1 MKRIL
6 FLLFAVG
13 LTANMTVMAGMST
26 SKVRKE
32 TRFLTDKMAY
42 ELSLSTQQYNDAY
55 EINYDF
61 IYSVRNIMDYV
72 ARGYEWALDDY
83 YEALDIRNDDL
94 RWVLSDAQYRRFLG
108 AEYFYRPI
116 YVTGGKWSFRVYVNY
131 PNRSLFY
138 FGVPYH
144 YRTYCGAHYRPHFHH
159 VSYYRGRFHSYRRS
173 DFGSVRFRPNTSTRP
188 HNAPTRPG
196 NSSRPGSSTT
206 RPGTSRPST
215 STRPDTST
223 RPGTTTRPGTSTRP
237 RPESG
242 GDRPSTSVRPSTPSG
257 SGRPG
262 NNVAPDKNGNTN
274 RVESDRN
281 SGRRPETGSGS
292 SSSNRRPT
300 SGSSTGSSSSNRES
314 GKTSSSSREV
324 PIIEIT
330 VPREIIALPVPVA
343 VVPVV
348 VAPVAVA
355 VVLLVVAAVPLLTG
369 VAVARALLEAA
380 VALPGAM
387 FLVDKQ
393 KDALL
398 PEVREAIALKVLP
411 VPLKETAAVQE
422 DNLFLYYL
430 YQSHYSSAEGELDSG
445 FSPARLFRAA
455 PVTWISGRI
464 LSASIS
470 LITPFCAS
478 RLAINL

>member
-116 YVTGGKWSFRVYVNY
+116 YVTGGKWSFRVYINY
-131 PNRSLFY
+131 PN
-138 FGVPYH
+138 H
-144 YRTYCGAHYRPHFHH
+144 YSAPHR
-159 VSYYRGRFHSYRRS
+159 VRDQRVYHSYRRS

-215 STRPDTST
+215 STRPDTS
-223 RPGTTTRPGTSTRP
+223 RPGMTTRPGTSTRP

-242 GDRPSTSVRPSTPSG
+242 DRPSTSVRPSTSSG
-257 SGRPG
+257 NGRP
-262 NNVAPDKNGNTN
+262 NKEVVPDRNGNTN
-274 RVESDRN
+274 RVEGDRN
-281 SGRRPETGSGS
+281 SGLRPETSSGS
-292 SSSNRRPT
+292 SSSNRRST
-300 SGSSTGSSSSNRES
+300 SGSSTSSGSNRES
-314 GKTSSSSREV
+314 GKTSSSSRE
-324 PIIEIT
+324 
-330 VPREIIALPVPVA
+330 
-343 VVPVV
+343 
-348 VAPVAVA
+348 
-355 VVLLVVAAVPLLTG
+355 
-369 VAVARALLEAA
+369 
-380 VALPGAM
+380 
-387 FLVDKQ
+387 
-393 KDALL
+393 
-398 PEVREAIALKVLP
+398 
-411 VPLKETAAVQE
+411 
-422 DNLFLYYL
+422 
-430 YQSHYSSAEGELDSG
+430 SSSRRNDSSG
-445 FSPARLFRAA
+445 SYNRNNSSDRNNSSSSRGS
-455 PVTWISGRI
+455 SGRG
-464 LSASIS
+464 SSS
-470 LITPFCAS
+470 SS
-478 RLAINL
+478 RSSSSRSSENTTSRSSSTTSSRSSGSSSSTRSSGSSTRSNVSSGQTERRSSSGSTRSNSTQSSSRSSERNSSSRR

>member
-1 MKRIL
+1 MHRHVRVIL
-6 FLLFAVG
+6 PVRVHRQRVLVRLAQVPLL
-13 LTANMTVMAGMST
+13 
-26 SKVRKE
+26 
-32 TRFLTDKMAY
+32 
-42 ELSLSTQQYNDAY
+42 
-55 EINYDF
+55 
-61 IYSVRNIMDYV
+61 
-72 ARGYEWALDDY
+72 
-83 YEALDIRNDDL
+83 
-94 RWVLSDAQYRRFLG
+94 VLIL
-108 AEYFYRPI
+108 
-116 YVTGGKWSFRVYVNY
+116 
-131 PNRSLFY
+131 L
-138 FGVPYH
+138 
-144 YRTYCGAHYRPHFHH
+144 
-159 VSYYRGRFHSYRRS
+159 
-173 DFGSVRFRPNTSTRP
+173 
-188 HNAPTRPG
+188 
-196 NSSRPGSSTT
+196 
-206 RPGTSRPST
+206 
-215 STRPDTST
+215 

-314 GKTSSSSREV
+314 GKTSSSSRESSSKRNDSGSYNRNNSS
-324 PIIEIT
+324 ERNNSSSGSSRGSSNRSSSSRSDSGRSSGST
-330 VPREIIALPVPVA
+330 TSRSSST
-343 VVPVV
+343 
-348 VAPVAVA
+348 
-355 VVLLVVAAVPLLTG
+355 LLTG
-369 VAVARALLEAA
+369 VA

-430 YQSHYSSAEGELDSG
+430 YQSHYSSAVGELDFG

-470 LITPFCAS
+470 LITPCCAR
-478 RLAINL
+478 RLAISL

>member
-6 FLLFAVG
+6 FLLFAIG
-13 LTANMTVMAGMST
+13 LTVGTTAMAGMST

-159 VSYYRGRFHSYRRS
+159 VSYYRGRYTNFNHYSAPHRVRDQRVFHSYRRS

-196 NSSRPGSSTT
+196 NSY
-206 RPGTSRPST
+206 
-215 STRPDTST
+215 
-223 RPGTTTRPGTSTRP
+223 
-237 RPESG
+237 
-242 GDRPSTSVRPSTPSG
+242 
-257 SGRPG
+257 
-262 NNVAPDKNGNTN
+262 
-274 RVESDRN
+274 
-281 SGRRPETGSGS
+281 RPETGPGS

-314 GKTSSSSREV
+314 GKTSSSSRE
-324 PIIEIT
+324 
-330 VPREIIALPVPVA
+330 
-343 VVPVV
+343 
-348 VAPVAVA
+348 
-355 VVLLVVAAVPLLTG
+355 
-369 VAVARALLEAA
+369 
-380 VALPGAM
+380 
-387 FLVDKQ
+387 
-393 KDALL
+393 
-398 PEVREAIALKVLP
+398 
-411 VPLKETAAVQE
+411 
-422 DNLFLYYL
+422 
-430 YQSHYSSAEGELDSG
+430 SSSKRNDSG
-445 FSPARLFRAA
+445 SYNRNNSSERNNSSSGSSRGSSSRSSSSRSSSSRSD
-455 PVTWISGRI
+455 SGRSRSTRSNVSSGQTERRSSSG
-464 LSASIS
+464 SARSNS
-470 LITPFCAS
+470 TQSSS
-478 RLAINL
+478 RSSERNSSSSRR